1 MKNALILT
9 LESEILL
16 RLIAYS
22 NRNGCSTSE
31 DLFWKLDALQ
41 SFIHDLHWPDAE
53 FARHL
58 EQRLKLMACDM
69 IESCIQRCYRLLIFF
84 TLRKFKTNSLP
95 TYRTENA
102 FQQWLKKG
110 VTFNS
115 TDYVL
120 PAELCAMVNVILDA
134 KQQSFKLCAV
144 DGVDVVIL
152 FLIVILFI
160 FKMMF

>member
-1 MKNALILT
+1 ML
-9 LESEILL
+9 S
-16 RLIAYS
+16 IA
-22 NRNGCSTSE
+22 E
-31 DLFWKLDALQ
+31 HKLFFYTEK
-41 SFIHDLHWPDAE
+41 
-53 FARHL
+53 
-58 EQRLKLMACDM
+58 
-69 IESCIQRCYRLLIFF
+69 IQNKFF
-84 TLRKFKTNSLP
+84 LP

-120 PAELCAMVNVILDA
+120 PAELCAMVNVVLDA

>member
-1 MKNALILT
+1 
-9 LESEILL
+9 
-16 RLIAYS
+16 
-22 NRNGCSTSE
+22 
-31 DLFWKLDALQ
+31 
-41 SFIHDLHWPDAE
+41 
-53 FARHL
+53 
-58 EQRLKLMACDM
+58 
-69 IESCIQRCYRLLIFF
+69 
-84 TLRKFKTNSLP
+84 
-95 TYRTENA
+95 
-102 FQQWLKKG
+102 LKKG

-120 PAELCAMVNVILDA
+120 PAELCAMVNVVLDA

>member
-69 IESCIQRCYRLLIFF
+69 IESCIQRCYRLLSINFF
-84 TLRKFKTNSLP
+84 FYIEKIQNKFFAYIQNGKRFPAVVEEGSHIQFDGLRAAGRTLRHGQRSTRCQA
-95 TYRTENA
+95 TV
-102 FQQWLKKG
+102 FQTLRRWRSWCG
-110 VTFNS
+110 NIIS
-115 TDYVL
+115 D
-120 PAELCAMVNVILDA
+120 C
-134 KQQSFKLCAV
+134 SF
-144 DGVDVVIL
+144 IH
-152 FLIVILFI
+152 F
-160 FKMMF
+160 

>member
-1 MKNALILT
+1 
-9 LESEILL
+9 
-16 RLIAYS
+16 
-22 NRNGCSTSE
+22 
-31 DLFWKLDALQ
+31 LDALQ

-69 IESCIQRCYRLLIFF
+69 IESCIQRQILLHFISFYVYCF
-84 TLRKFKTNSLP
+84 PYLFVIGFI
-95 TYRTENA
+95 RTENA
-102 FQQWLKKG
+102 FQTWLKKG

-120 PAELCAMVNVILDA
+120 PAELCAMVNVVLDA

-144 DGVDVVIL
+144 DGVDVVCVFKLFFNLKMIL
-152 FLIVILFI
+152 ICIVMLITL
-160 FKMMF
+160 